1 MTALKAMMNAV
12 YAVVITQVVLI
23 VPAYQMAA
31 LKKMN
36 AAYVMVQVPLM
47 NAGMVL

>member
-23 VPAYQMAA
+23 VPAYQMAMQ
-31 LKKMN
+31 LKMS
-36 AAYVMVQVPLM
+36 AEYVMVLVQT
-47 NAGMVL
+47 